1 MKKVF
6 LTVLAVALVAV
17 TAVQA
22 QKVNKSALV
31 SKIEK
36 SDADIADAKKGAKA
50 ATWINRGKAFYEAAI
65 EPTKNLFVN
74 MDAAMLKL
82 AVGEPASTE
91 SVTLVNVPYEA
102 WVYPWFTAYIKDGK
116 IATWSQTQWVIED
129 APAKAIEA
137 YNKAY
142 EMDPKTADKVKAWKQ
157 TQTVYDGAIE
167 KALESYD
174 KACEIDPK
182 SASKVKDGLQQISDF
197 CSQVGNTGIDTGNY
211 ADAADAYALAFEA
224 QSSPAHGNP
233 EPALLYY
240 AGYLRT
246 VDGAANP
253 ASFVIGADYLNKALE
268 LGYNDEEGNIYYYLF
283 HCYYGQKDADKANVL
298 KAKDAL
304 VAGIKKFPKNER
316 ILDGLVQLYTNP
328 EDSVGDPADLVALID
343 AAIES
348 NPENVDLWFGR
359 GRIFFALKQ
368 YDESIAS
375 FRKVVEL
382 KPDLFEGNYYLGVFY
397 TIKADEMN
405 KVMNEKQYSSQA
417 AYDADLKA
425 ANAVYMEAIPW
436 FEKAH
441 ELKADDF
448 NTLDMLKQLCFRLRD
463 EPGIQ
468 EKYDKYFP
476 LWKAAKGE

>member
-65 EPTKNLFVN
+65 EPTKSLFVN

-142 EMDPKTADKVKAWKQ
+142 EMAPKTADKVK
-157 TQTVYDGAIE
+157 E
-167 KALESYD
+167 
-174 KACEIDPK
+174 
-182 SASKVKDGLQQISDF
+182 GLKQISDF

-253 ASFVIGADYLNKALE
+253 ASYVIGADYLNKALD

-283 HCYYGQKDADKANVL
+283 HCYYGQKAQDKAFL
-298 KAKDAL
+298 EKAKQAL
-304 VAGIKKFPKNER
+304 LTGIEKFPKNDR
-316 ILDGLVQLYTNP
+316 IIDGLVQLYTSP
-328 EDSVGDPADLVALID
+328 EDNVGDPADLIGLID
-343 AAIES
+343 KAIEN
-348 NPENVDLWFGR
+348 NPSSVDLWFGR
-359 GRIFFALKQ
+359 GRIFYALKD
-368 YDESIAS
+368 YDQSIDS
-375 FRKVVEL
+375 FKKVVEL

-397 TIKADEMN
+397 TIKGDALN
-405 KVMNEKQYSSQA
+405 KEMNEKQYSSQA
-417 AYDADLKA
+417 VYDADLKVV
-425 ANAVYMEAIPW
+425 NDVYKEAVPW

-441 ELKADDF
+441 QIKPDDVDTLEFLKSI
-448 NTLDMLKQLCFRLRD
+448 CFRLRD
-463 EPGIQ
+463 EAGIM
-468 EKYDKYFP
+468 EKYNTYNALYKQV
-476 LWKAAKGE
+476 KGIE

>member
-142 EMDPKTADKVKAWKQ
+142 EMDPKTADKVK
-157 TQTVYDGAIE
+157 E
-167 KALESYD
+167 
-174 KACEIDPK
+174 
-182 SASKVKDGLQQISDF
+182 GLKQISDF

-405 KVMNEKQYSSQA
+405 KVMNEKQYSSQT
-417 AYDADLKA
+417 AYDTDLKEV
-425 ANAVYMEAIPW
+425 NAVYMDAVPW
-436 FEKAH
+436 FEKAY
-441 ELKADDF
+441 ELKKDDV
-448 NTLDMLKQLCFRLRD
+448 NTLDFLKSICFRLRD
-463 EPGIQ
+463 EEGMM
-468 EKYDKYFP
+468 DKYNKYNT
-476 LWKAAKGE
+476 LLKEAKGEE

>member
-6 LTVLAVALVAV
+6 LTVLAVMLVAV
-17 TAVQA
+17 PAVQA

-65 EPTKNLFVN
+65 EPTKSLFVN

-142 EMDPKTADKVKAWKQ
+142 EMDPKTADKVK
-157 TQTVYDGAIE
+157 E
-167 KALESYD
+167 
-174 KACEIDPK
+174 
-182 SASKVKDGLQQISDF
+182 GLKQISDF

-253 ASFVIGADYLNKALE
+253 ASYVIGADYLNKALD

-375 FRKVVEL
+375 FQKVVEL
-382 KPDLFEGNYYLGVFY
+382 KPELFEGNYYLGVFY

-405 KVMNEKQYSSQA
+405 KVMNEKQYSSQT
-417 AYDADLKA
+417 AYDTDLKEV
-425 ANAVYMEAIPW
+425 NAVYMDAVPW
-436 FEKAH
+436 FEKAY
-441 ELKADDF
+441 ELKKDDV
-448 NTLDMLKQLCFRLRD
+448 NTLDFLKSICFRLRD
-463 EPGIQ
+463 EEGMM
-468 EKYDKYFP
+468 DKYNKYNT
-476 LWKAAKGE
+476 LLKEAKGEE

>member
-142 EMDPKTADKVKAWKQ
+142 EMDPKTADKVK
-157 TQTVYDGAIE
+157 E
-167 KALESYD
+167 
-174 KACEIDPK
+174 
-182 SASKVKDGLQQISDF
+182 GLKQISDF

-253 ASFVIGADYLNKALE
+253 ASYVIGADYLNTALD

-405 KVMNEKQYSSQA
+405 KVMNEKQYSSQT
-417 AYDADLKA
+417 AYDTDLKEV
-425 ANAVYMEAIPW
+425 NAVYMEAVPW
-436 FEKAH
+436 FEKAY
-441 ELKADDF
+441 ELKKDDV
-448 NTLDMLKQLCFRLRD
+448 NTLDFLKSICFRLRD
-463 EPGIQ
+463 EEGMM
-468 EKYDKYFP
+468 DKYNKYNT
-476 LWKAAKGE
+476 LLKEAKGEE

>member
-142 EMDPKTADKVKAWKQ
+142 EMDPKTADKVK
-157 TQTVYDGAIE
+157 E
-167 KALESYD
+167 
-174 KACEIDPK
+174 
-182 SASKVKDGLQQISDF
+182 GLKQISDF

-405 KVMNEKQYSSQA
+405 KVMNEKQYSSQT
-417 AYDADLKA
+417 AYDADLKEV
-425 ANAVYMEAIPW
+425 NAVYMEAVPW
-436 FEKAH
+436 FEKAY
-441 ELKADDF
+441 EMKKDDV
-448 NTLDMLKQLCFRLRD
+448 NTLDFLKSICFRLRD
-463 EPGIQ
+463 EEGMM
-468 EKYDKYFP
+468 DKYNKYNT
-476 LWKAAKGE
+476 LLKEAKGEE

>member
-6 LTVLAVALVAV
+6 LTVLAVMLVAV
-17 TAVQA
+17 PAVQA

-65 EPTKNLFVN
+65 EPTKSLFVN

-142 EMDPKTADKVKAWKQ
+142 EMAPKTADKVK
-157 TQTVYDGAIE
+157 E
-167 KALESYD
+167 
-174 KACEIDPK
+174 
-182 SASKVKDGLQQISDF
+182 GLKQISDF

-253 ASFVIGADYLNKALE
+253 ASYVIGADYLNKALD

-405 KVMNEKQYSSQA
+405 KVMNEKQYSSQT
-417 AYDADLKA
+417 AYDADLKEV
-425 ANAVYMEAIPW
+425 NAVYMEAVPW
-436 FEKAH
+436 FEKAY
-441 ELKADDF
+441 EMKKDDV
-448 NTLDMLKQLCFRLRD
+448 NTLDFLKSICFRLRD
-463 EPGIQ
+463 EEGMM
-468 EKYDKYFP
+468 DKYNKYNT
-476 LWKAAKGE
+476 LLKEAKGEE

>member
-1 MKKVF
+1 MKKTI
-6 LTVLAVALVAV
+6 LTALAALLVAV
-17 TAVQA
+17 PAVKA
-22 QKVNKSALV
+22 QKVNKEALLA
-31 SKIEK
+31 KIEK
-36 SDADIADAKKGAKA
+36 SDADIANEKKAAKA
-50 ATWINRGKAFYEAAI
+50 ATWLARGKAFYEVAV
-65 EPTKNLFVN
+65 EPTKSIFAN
-74 MDAAMLKL
+74 MEPTMLKL
-82 AVGEPASTE
+82 AVGEPKSTTKE
-91 SVTLVNVPYEA
+91 TLNGTEYDA
-102 WVYPWFTAYIKDGK
+102 WVYPYFTAYVKDNK
-116 IATWSQTQWVIED
+116 VVTWKQSKWVLKD
-129 APAKAIEA
+129 APKKAIEA

-142 EMDPKTADKVKAWKQ
+142 ELDPKTADKVK
-157 TQTVYDGAIE
+157 E
-167 KALESYD
+167 
-174 KACEIDPK
+174 
-182 SASKVKDGLQQISDF
+182 GLKQISDF

>member
-142 EMDPKTADKVKAWKQ
+142 EMDPKTADKVK
-157 TQTVYDGAIE
+157 E
-167 KALESYD
+167 
-174 KACEIDPK
+174 
-182 SASKVKDGLQQISDF
+182 GLKQISDF

-253 ASFVIGADYLNKALE
+253 TSYVIGAD
-268 LGYNDEEGNIYYYLF
+268 
-283 HCYYGQKDADKANVL
+283 
-298 KAKDAL
+298 
-304 VAGIKKFPKNER
+304 
-316 ILDGLVQLYTNP
+316 
-328 EDSVGDPADLVALID
+328 
-343 AAIES
+343 
-348 NPENVDLWFGR
+348 
-359 GRIFFALKQ
+359 
-368 YDESIAS
+368 
-375 FRKVVEL
+375 
-382 KPDLFEGNYYLGVFY
+382 
-397 TIKADEMN
+397 
-405 KVMNEKQYSSQA
+405 
-417 AYDADLKA
+417 
-425 ANAVYMEAIPW
+425 
-436 FEKAH
+436 
-441 ELKADDF
+441 
-448 NTLDMLKQLCFRLRD
+448 
-463 EPGIQ
+463 
-468 EKYDKYFP
+468 
-476 LWKAAKGE
+476 